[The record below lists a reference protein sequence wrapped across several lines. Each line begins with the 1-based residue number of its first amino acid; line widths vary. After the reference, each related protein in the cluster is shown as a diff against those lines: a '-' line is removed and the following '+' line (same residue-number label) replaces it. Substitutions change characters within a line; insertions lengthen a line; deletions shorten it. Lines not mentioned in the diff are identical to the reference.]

1 MSLVSDLSSGIVL
14 YCLCSLCPSS
24 RPPRHA
30 AQPPKRLS
38 HSSARSGNA
47 APISV
52 ACQYVSCHAMHI
64 GCPGSLQHFSRC
76 LDLIPVPQLGW
87 SIILERHFG
96 DSHAEAWDI
105 ITRRSVGLRSRCK
118 STFARYNPLTAAT
131 GNWHTILEF
140 VARAVFLPSYM
151 SWEEEFHCEEIDADT
166 AALECMAAKS
176 SR

>member
-1 MSLVSDLSSGIVL
+1 MRRSRPSDFRTQAQEAGMLRPFLMLVSMSPAMRCILAVQVCPTHLTFALILSAV
-14 YCLCSLCPSS
+14 
-24 RPPRHA
+24 
-30 AQPPKRLS
+30 
-38 HSSARSGNA
+38 
-47 APISV
+47 V
-52 ACQYVSCHAMHI
+52 
-64 GCPGSLQHFSRC
+64 
-76 LDLIPVPQLGW
+76 QLGW
-87 SIILERHFG
+87 SIILEPHFG

-166 AALECMAAKS
+166 AAVECMAAKS

>member
-1 MSLVSDLSSGIVL
+1 M
-14 YCLCSLCPSS
+14 
-24 RPPRHA
+24 
-30 AQPPKRLS
+30 
-38 HSSARSGNA
+38 
-47 APISV
+47 
-52 ACQYVSCHAMHI
+52 
-64 GCPGSLQHFSRC
+64 
-76 LDLIPVPQLGW
+76 QLGW
-87 SIILERHFG
+87 SIILEPHFG

-140 VARAVFLPSYM
+140 VARAVFLPSYR

-166 AALECMAAKS
+166 AAVECMAAKS